1 LKIALDQLTKMMWP
15 PTVRNLPNSLVTSP
29 RVNSQLAV
37 ASGLAIALLAQT
49 VQAQTPPAQPAPAPP
64 AAPTARYA
72 QGEDVDLA
80 EIINEWRG
88 YYSDIPVY
96 LCVCQDDTC
105 DLSERW
111 PRREFDR
118 YQLTV
123 ALGPSN
129 GQFTQSLGFNCF
141 DIADGS
147 RPDNPRNFSSALVG
161 ADQPGAASPPDDDQP
176 DDDSDNGQNE
186 APANPPAVPTPPSN
200 NNIPTATTI
209 SNGEAIRIDWPS
221 GASNVIN
228 VTGSDWNIDVLE
240 ALDCPT
246 LSIVEKKTMS
256 AQRVINSPMVDRR
269 TGNVAVPV
277 LLDSCVETDQS
288 AVFIL
293 DPEESGSYSLYRTQL
308 PGNLNI
314 PNEFS
319 SHAFSTI
326 TELRYWDGS
335 LLVQQGSASGSES
348 IVIFRRGS
356 TPAGEYAGC
365 AVVTVEEG
373 ADTLCP
379 D

>member
-1 LKIALDQLTKMMWP
+1 MIWP
-15 PTVRNLPNSLVTSP
+15 STVRNLPVLPLASL
-29 RVNSQLAV
+29 RGRSQLAV
-37 ASGLAIALLAQT
+37 VGGLAIALFAQAA
-49 VQAQTPPAQPAPAPP
+49 QAQTAPTPAAPPAPP
-64 AAPTARYA
+64 SAATARYA

-80 EIINEWRG
+80 EIITEWRG

-105 DLSERW
+105 DRTEQW
-111 PRREFDR
+111 PYREFDR
-118 YQLTV
+118 YQLSA

-129 GQFTQSLGFNCF
+129 GQATQSAGFNCF

-147 RPDNPRNFSSALVG
+147 RPDNPRNFSSALVSAG
-161 ADQPGAASPPDDDQP
+161 DPGAASPPDNEQP
-176 DDDSDNGQNE
+176 DDNQTD
-186 APANPPAVPTPPSN
+186 NPPAVPTPPSN

-246 LSIVEKKTMS
+246 LSLVEKKTMS

-326 TELRYWDGS
+326 TELRYWDGA

-348 IVIFRRGS
+348 IVIFRRGP
-356 TPAGEYAGC
+356 TPAGTYAGC